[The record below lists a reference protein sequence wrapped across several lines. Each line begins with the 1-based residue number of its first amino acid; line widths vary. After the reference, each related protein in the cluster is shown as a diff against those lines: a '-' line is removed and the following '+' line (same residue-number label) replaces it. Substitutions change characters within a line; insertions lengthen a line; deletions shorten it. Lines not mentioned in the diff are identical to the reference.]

1 MLSRMVTSFCALALG
16 LLFGSSALYGQGQAT
31 TGIVRGTVTD
41 SASERVVGAT
51 VTLRN
56 VNTNFERTLQ
66 TNDRGVF
73 VATLLPLGTYEA
85 TVRSLGFSPERRSAI
100 AVRLGETVELG
111 FVLSRSAVE
120 IAAVEIIG
128 EAAVVDADRSAAAT
142 RLSTEV
148 VTGLPNNGRNFL
160 NLTLLT
166 PNVAIIQGPD
176 GDELSVSGQRGIHNN
191 VSVDGA
197 DFNNPFFGEQ
207 RGGQRPAFTFNLD
220 AVQEMV
226 VISNGAN
233 AEFGRSGGGFVNVVT
248 KSGTNELHG
257 SAHYYGKSD
266 KISSD
271 FHRGGGNPD
280 FSQHQFGL
288 TLGGPIKKDRAF
300 FFLAYDQQEFNQTKQ
315 TNPNRIDPALRQYM
329 DTAFGGALAGDYGP
343 IRRTNDANALMA
355 KFDWRL
361 SSEHNFSLKYNYT
374 NSKQING
381 TFDVNEW
388 GRSANA
394 VEKDYSHAVNGS
406 LTSVLSPTISNEFR
420 FQLSREDRPRPY
432 EGPTIDGER
441 PFPDTGM
448 DFASGYRFGMPFF
461 IPIKSYDTRIQV
473 LNNVSKVMGTHLFKL
488 GAEWNRTEE
497 KQTFVGFA
505 NGRYLF
511 SSVDGFLNYA
521 ANPRYVECF
530 DNASG
535 NFVTANNSG
544 SCPLGSSIGG
554 PLLFYLQLA
563 PVAPLT
569 SAEQTGTQ
577 SLPQHEIA
585 LYAQDTWQPRSN
597 LTVNYGLRWEAQIQ
611 PDPITP
617 PDEVFYAPF
626 IGTTRMGREFPS
638 DGTIPSDWTM
648 FQPRLGVAWD
658 LDDDG
663 RKVLRGSAGLYY
675 ARIPGLVLAGTRTS
689 NGSLGQNIFR
699 ASFFNGFGLTPPSYP
714 DLVPVANV
722 FPDHPGVTVTD
733 KDFRNPRTAAF
744 SAGYEWQ
751 ITEGWAP
758 SITYNYSRTDFLTRF
773 VNRNLAIFGDGT
785 VGPFS
790 RGLPAQANA
799 PAGPADT
806 LNGIDSSPPVGFT
819 VVESSAKSRYQGVT
833 ASLKGRVTQAIDF
846 QANYTLSW
854 DKSDDDNERDPF
866 SYRYARADQLD
877 REYGYSDRDQRHRFN
892 LWLLAQAPWAIDF
905 NNRVSYYSAQPVSE
919 KCENNE
925 PSGKRTAIAADR
937 ICENG
942 NILERNTLRKDNE
955 FFSWDVRISR
965 PFKVADRRTIE
976 AVVEIFNVLNTD
988 NFKDPAPVSPLF
1000 NFDGTIRSGLGDPRQ
1015 MQAGLRFVF

>member
-1 MLSRMVTSFCALALG
+1 MLSRLLTTFRALVLG
-16 LLFGSSALYGQGQAT
+16 LLFGSAALYGQGQAT
-31 TGIVRGTVTD
+31 TGIIRGILTD
-41 SASERVVGAT
+41 SASESVVGAT

-56 VNTNFERTLQ
+56 INTNFERTLQ
-66 TNDRGVF
+66 TNNRGVF

-85 TVRSLGFSPERRSAI
+85 TVRSLGFSPERRSGI
-100 AVRLGETVELG
+100 VVRLGEIVELAIM
-111 FVLSRSAVE
+111 LSRSAVE

-128 EAAVVDADRSAAAT
+128 EAPIVDADRSASAT
-142 RLSTEV
+142 RLSDEV
-148 VTGLPNNGRNFL
+148 VAGLPNNGRNFL

-176 GDELSVSGQRGIHNN
+176 GDELSVGGQRGIHNN

-226 VISNGAN
+226 VVSNGAS

-248 KSGTNELHG
+248 KSGTNDLHG

-271 FHRGGGNPD
+271 FARNGGNPN
-280 FSQHQFGL
+280 FSQHQFGF

-315 TNPNRIDPALRQYM
+315 TNPERIDSKLRQYM
-329 DTAFGGALAGDYGP
+329 DSAFGGALRGDYGP
-343 IRRTNDANALMA
+343 IRRTNDANALLA

-361 SSEHNFSLKYNYT
+361 SNQHNMSLKYNFT

-406 LTSVLSPTISNEFR
+406 LSSVLSPTISNEFR

-448 DFASGYRFGMPFF
+448 AFAKGYRFGLPFF
-461 IPIKSYDTRIQV
+461 IPIKAYATRIQV
-473 LNNVSKVMGTHLFKL
+473 LDNISKVMGTHLFKF

-497 KQTFVGFA
+497 KQTFIGFA
-505 NGRYLF
+505 NGRYIF

-521 ANPRYVECF
+521 ANPRFVECF
-530 DNASG
+530 DDATG
-535 NFVTANNSG
+535 DFVTSNGAGACPRG
-544 SCPLGSSIGG
+544 SRIGG
-554 PLLFYLQLA
+554 PLLFYLQFA
-563 PVAPLT
+563 PVPPLT
-569 SAEQTGTQ
+569 SAEQAGTQ
-577 SLPQHEIA
+577 SLPQHEVA
-585 LYAQDTWQPRSN
+585 LYAQDTWQPRSD
-597 LTVNYGLRWEAQIQ
+597 LTVNNGLRWEAQIQ

-617 PDEVFYAPF
+617 PDQVFFAPF

-638 DGTIPSDWTM
+638 DGTIPSDWKM

-675 ARIPGLVLAGTRTS
+675 ARVPGLVLAGTRTS
-689 NGSLGQNIFR
+689 NGSVGQNIFR
-699 ASFFNGFGLTPPSYP
+699 ASFFNGFGVTPPSYP

-722 FPDHPGVTVTD
+722 FPDHPGVTVND

-751 ITEGWAP
+751 VTEGWAP

-773 VNRNLAIFGDGT
+773 VNRNDPVFGNGT
-785 VGPFS
+785 VGPF
-790 RGLPAQANA
+790 RTGLPLSGGFDAEA
-799 PAGPADT
+799 ADT
-806 LNGIDSSPPVGFT
+806 LNGIDVLT
-819 VVESSAKSRYQGVT
+819 VVESSAKSRYHGAT
-833 ASLKGRVTQAIDF
+833 ASLKGRVTQSIDF

-866 SYRYARADQLD
+866 SFRYARADQLD

-892 LWLLAQAPWAIDF
+892 MWLLAKAPWAIYF
-905 NNRVSYYSAQPVSE
+905 NNRVSYYSAQAVSE
-919 KCENNE
+919 KCENNQ
-925 PSGKRTAIAADR
+925 PSGKRAAGASDR
-937 ICENG
+937 ICDNG

-965 PFKVADRRTIE
+965 PFKVADRGMIE
-976 AVVEIFNVLNTD
+976 AVIEVFNVLNTD

-1015 MQAGLRFVF
+1015 LQAGLRYVF